1 MNIVDLQNV
10 IGLAR
15 KAISIIGDKLPAD
28 QGQAAYKSIGE
39 VEVFTRNLMEQ
50 QQQQQAAA
58 QKGEEKEEPVVEE
71 VKAETPKKSR
81 RSKKKKES
89 DDDKPVKVNV
99 VEINDDE

>member
-15 KAISIIGDKLPAD
+15 KAISLIGDKLPSE
-28 QGQAAYKSIGE
+28 QGEAAYKSIGE
-39 VEVFTRNLMEQ
+39 VENLARNLIQQQ
-50 QQQQQAAA
+50 QQQQQAA
-58 QKGEEKEEPVVEE
+58 QTGNQEPVVEE
-71 VKAETPKKSR
+71 VTAETPKKSR